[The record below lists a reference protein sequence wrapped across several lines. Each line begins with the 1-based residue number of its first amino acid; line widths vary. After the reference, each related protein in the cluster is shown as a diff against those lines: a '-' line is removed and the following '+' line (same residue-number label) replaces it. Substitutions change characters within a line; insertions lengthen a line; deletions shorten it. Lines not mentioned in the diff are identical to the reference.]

1 MIFKVQF
8 DDVTIISVSFLQ
20 IINKNQFNDLLEVLI
35 LFMNKKSEDYQNRSI
50 VKYIFTYHIEDKKTK
65 IKARLVKP
73 DVVLKINK
81 FTFSGYSLPLT
92 TNVLFWGKILFH
104 SESFIIIADNKTN
117 EMYYIHKKDD
127 KQDVKIM
134 LNKKVILEF
143 TDYFGVNEI
152 NFTRILKDRKVVI
165 VDGKVLLKTLIRNVK
180 FIKPN
185 KFDKLFND
193 KFLTFDLET
202 RVIDSR
208 MTPYC
213 CCFYDGDEK
222 KNILF
227 KWFYRCKRYVD

>member
-1 MIFKVQF
+1 
-8 DDVTIISVSFLQ
+8 
-20 IINKNQFNDLLEVLI
+20 
-35 LFMNKKSEDYQNRSI
+35 
-50 VKYIFTYHIEDKKTK
+50 
-65 IKARLVKP
+65 
-73 DVVLKINK
+73 
-81 FTFSGYSLPLT
+81 
-92 TNVLFWGKILFH
+92 
-104 SESFIIIADNKTN
+104 
-117 EMYYIHKKDD
+117 MYYIHNKDD

-152 NFTRILKDRKVVI
+152 NFTRIIKDRKVVI

-202 RVIDSR
+202 RVIDNR

-213 CCFYDGDEK
+213 CCFYGDEK

-227 KWFYRCKRYVD
+227 K